1 MKLNDLTDIFIP
13 ITINKY
19 FSSCNTPQWI
29 SNFWINAIGM
39 PEYLLYF
46 TLNLFPYDSN
56 GLCIYNLSGS
66 NKVTAHL

>member
-46 TLNLFPYDSN
+46 TLNFFFLMIQMGYVFTTFTDQ
-56 GLCIYNLSGS
+56 IR
-66 NKVTAHL
+66 